1 MKLINIILLLVLVS
15 FAVGQ
20 VPAGNPV
27 EIRNVDVAP
36 VGDQVKIEVTLT
48 QPVVPTV
55 IVATNPDR
63 LVLELPNTSS
73 SAKQQRAT
81 VNQGG
86 VKMVRIGLNS
96 TNPPVTRV
104 VLDLVEPRLYELAT
118 DGKKVTLTLLA
129 PETARQRKGAPG
141 PAATGTLL
149 GKLHHEAPENLPTT
163 ARAPAPVTPPPS
175 LPPIKTPAA
184 QSNPPSGTT
193 TASTSRPSAA
203 NPNFGSLQQGTVSPN
218 TGTPGQGVVPGR
230 NSSSANTGLALTKP
244 EAGFPEVAVVHGD
257 RMTPVDQKQAS
268 TPKPQPKAAQPATTP
283 APSSAGA
290 KTVQPV
296 QSAANKTAP
305 VIASSTS
312 TAQSKAGAPAT
323 QPLQATP
330 AGSLTAKSS
339 VPATP
344 AQMKSGPAPQSQ
356 KPPAVAP
363 SSGATVTSATT
374 PQATTAPVAS
384 KQVPLWEQPA
394 VPTAATS
401 GNTTA
406 AVASKQEAPSAQA
419 ARVPTTASATRPGT
433 TATPVASKQVPL
445 WEQPAFPG
453 ASTSTVVSSSATSAN
468 PATAPQTK
476 VAAQPT
482 TAVTATA
489 KATAVSAAPPATQAG
504 QAPAAAQPSLSN
516 NLPQVRAGVITGTP
530 PTASIGSA
538 EASKKTPAPP
548 QSAKPTLV
556 ASAAPAPGPAKPDLE
571 TQVPVLLTRPSNSDI
586 RVSYKVKYVAEGVD
600 YLDGGRAS
608 GLAEGTKLIVLDK
621 DPFLAQPTAD
631 GVPSKSIVA
640 EFKVTAVADSS
651 SVADIHTP

>member
-20 VPAGNPV
+20 DPADRPV

-36 VGDQVKIEVTLT
+36 VGEQVKIEVTLT

-129 PETARQRKGAPG
+129 PETARQRKGAPV

-230 NSSSANTGLALTKP
+230 KGLARK
-244 EAGFPEVAVVHGD
+244 H
-257 RMTPVDQKQAS
+257 
-268 TPKPQPKAAQPATTP
+268 
-283 APSSAGA
+283 SARR
-290 KTVQPV
+290 
-296 QSAANKTAP
+296 
-305 VIASSTS
+305 
-312 TAQSKAGAPAT
+312 
-323 QPLQATP
+323 
-330 AGSLTAKSS
+330 SL
-339 VPATP
+339 
-344 AQMKSGPAPQSQ
+344 
-356 KPPAVAP
+356 
-363 SSGATVTSATT
+363 
-374 PQATTAPVAS
+374 
-384 KQVPLWEQPA
+384 
-394 VPTAATS
+394 
-401 GNTTA
+401 
-406 AVASKQEAPSAQA
+406 
-419 ARVPTTASATRPGT
+419 
-433 TATPVASKQVPL
+433 
-445 WEQPAFPG
+445 
-453 ASTSTVVSSSATSAN
+453 
-468 PATAPQTK
+468 
-476 VAAQPT
+476 
-482 TAVTATA
+482 
-489 KATAVSAAPPATQAG
+489 
-504 QAPAAAQPSLSN
+504 
-516 NLPQVRAGVITGTP
+516 
-530 PTASIGSA
+530 
-538 EASKKTPAPP
+538 
-548 QSAKPTLV
+548 
-556 ASAAPAPGPAKPDLE
+556 
-571 TQVPVLLTRPSNSDI
+571 
-586 RVSYKVKYVAEGVD
+586 
-600 YLDGGRAS
+600 
-608 GLAEGTKLIVLDK
+608 
-621 DPFLAQPTAD
+621 
-631 GVPSKSIVA
+631 
-640 EFKVTAVADSS
+640 
-651 SVADIHTP
+651 